1 MIFLNN
7 MGADKLGCSVYTII
21 VMQTQFYSKTM
32 DLVFSDREFLFEF
45 STSEHLIKLIDVR
58 SNNLEKVT
66 SFLLSTKYLFFF
78 VLLFNGDYNNDLKV
92 IEIICV
98 TIKSYR

>member
-1 MIFLNN
+1 

-45 STSEHLIKLIDVR
+45 STSEHLIKLIHR
-58 SNNLEKVT
+58 E
-66 SFLLSTKYLFFF
+66 
-78 VLLFNGDYNNDLKV
+78 DL
-92 IEIICV
+92 
-98 TIKSYR
+98 